1 MKKARI
7 IYGAFC
13 VAMAVFAFSYREYLS
28 MLAFAM
34 ALLLPLGLYLLLRHC
49 AKRVEVELL
58 PGPHSLGRG
67 ESFSLQ
73 LQIKNRGRLPI
84 ARCQVELL
92 ARHQFYGDP
101 NRTVVETPVFSK
113 NTQTIS
119 YSVAPRHTG
128 KITFSLGEV
137 RLYDFLGITCI
148 RLEPNS
154 RFVLPVLP
162 AFVDS
167 AARIGVDFFRHVP
180 DSNTFSRHRRGD
192 DSSETFKL
200 REYQPGD
207 RINHIHWKLT
217 AKVGEMI
224 VKESS
229 FPLQDTTCIFLE
241 LYRVSGSREN
251 KNYLD
256 AILETLC
263 VLSPLFL
270 QEGIEHTVYWYDLQ
284 NGGLASHR
292 ITDEADLFG
301 CLDDLF
307 DAASYTEQ
315 IYALQAYCQNFTVA
329 KSAQVLYLAPIIE
342 TGPIE
347 QMGMEH
353 REPFTFFYIHD
364 FDHCDMPVL
373 DRYGIRC
380 ICVDSDHPEGAL
392 QALIL

>member
-28 MLAFAM
+28 MLAFVM

-49 AKRVEVELL
+49 AKKIEVELL

-67 ESFSLQ
+67 EAFSLQ
-73 LQIKNRGRLPI
+73 LQIKNRGRFPV
-84 ARCQVELL
+84 ARCQAELL

-101 NRTVVETPVFSK
+101 NKTVVETPIFSK

-128 KITFSLGEV
+128 KITFALGEV

-148 RLEPNS
+148 QLDPGS

-167 AARIGVDFFRHVP
+167 AARIGMDFFRHVP

-217 AKVGEMI
+217 AKAGEMI

-241 LYRVSGSREN
+241 LYRVSGSRED

-284 NGGLASHR
+284 NGASPPTGSPTRPTYLAAWTTSSTPPATPSR
-292 ITDEADLFG
+292 STPCRPTAKTSLWPKTPRCSTCPPSSRPAPLSRWGWSTGSPSPFSTSTTSTTATCRCWTG
-301 CLDDLF
+301 TAS
-307 DAASYTEQ
+307 AASAWTP
-315 IYALQAYCQNFTVA
+315 TTR
-329 KSAQVLYLAPIIE
+329 K
-342 TGPIE
+342 GPC
-347 QMGMEH
+347 
-353 REPFTFFYIHD
+353 RP
-364 FDHCDMPVL
+364 
-373 DRYGIRC
+373 
-380 ICVDSDHPEGAL
+380 
-392 QALIL
+392 

>member
-49 AKRVEVELL
+49 AKKVEVELL

-241 LYRVSGSREN
+241 LYRVSGSRED

-284 NGGLASHR
+284 NGGLASHGSPMR
-292 ITDEADLFG
+292 PT
-301 CLDDLF
+301 CL
-307 DAASYTEQ
+307 AAWTTSLTPP
-315 IYALQAYCQNFTVA
+315 ATPNRSTPCRPTA
-329 KSAQVLYLAPIIE
+329 KTSPWPRAPRCSTWPPSSRPAPSSRWGWSTGSPLPFSTSTTSTTATCRCWTGMASAVSAWTL
-342 TGPIE
+342 TTRKGPC
-347 QMGMEH
+347 
-353 REPFTFFYIHD
+353 RP
-364 FDHCDMPVL
+364 
-373 DRYGIRC
+373 
-380 ICVDSDHPEGAL
+380 
-392 QALIL
+392 